1 MLLAGAMSRP
11 RFLGARCP
19 DDGAQAHT
27 EVPMDT
33 ANSSNCVAV
42 FTRHEDA
49 EAAIR
54 ELQHSGFD
62 MKKLS
67 IVGRDYH
74 TEEHAV
80 GFYNA
85 GDRVKYWGRHGA
97 FWGSIFGILFAP
109 AVFFIP
115 GIGPILTGG
124 IIGSVL
130 MGTLEGAAVGAAVVG
145 GTSALAAALSS
156 LGLPKDSIIRYE
168 ADLKANKFLLIAS
181 GTAAEVERARS
192 ILAHG
197 AGQPQ
202 VHAAAS

>member
-1 MLLAGAMSRP
+1 
-11 RFLGARCP
+11 
-19 DDGAQAHT
+19 
-27 EVPMDT
+27 MDT
-33 ANSSNCVAV
+33 MHQSNCVAV

-54 ELQHSGFD
+54 ELQRGQFD

-80 GFYNA
+80 GFYNT

-97 FWGSIFGILFAP
+97 FWGSMFGILLAP
-109 AVFFIP
+109 AFFFIP

-124 IIGSVL
+124 IIGSFL
-130 MGTLEGAAVGAAVVG
+130 MGTVEGAAVGAAIGG
-145 GTSALAAALSS
+145 GTTALAAALSG
-156 LGLPKDSIIRYE
+156 LGVPKDSVIRYE

-181 GTAAEVERARS
+181 GTEAEVERARS
-192 ILAHG
+192 ILARVG
-197 AGQPQ
+197 TGQPQ
-202 VHAAAS
+202 VHLAAS